1 MFDSKN
7 KIQLSPRLKLGV
19 GRAYSQNHIFKF
31 AAIICLFIAFGLSL
45 HAIWVVFS
53 PDKSSITEN
62 SEPQVLGAFD
72 SNSDM
77 ENSNLEFIE
86 YKVKKGD
93 TLFNLSQNFNINWST
108 LAVLNNLKSPFL
120 LKPGQ
125 TLKIPKN

>member
-1 MFDSKN
+1 MFNSKN

-19 GRAYSQNHIFKF
+19 GRAYSQNHVFKF
-31 AAIICLFIAFGLSL
+31 AAILCLFLALGLSI

-53 PDKSSITEN
+53 SEKSKITEN
-62 SEPQVLGAFD
+62 LDPQVLGV
-72 SNSDM
+72 SDTKLDT

-86 YKVKKGD
+86 YKIQKGD

-125 TLKIPKN
+125 TLRIPKN

>member
-1 MFDSKN
+1 MFNSKN
-7 KIQLSPRLKLGV
+7 KIQLSPRLRLGV

-31 AAIICLFIAFGLSL
+31 AAIFCLFLALGLSV

-53 PDKSSITEN
+53 PEKPQTAEN
-62 SEPQVLGAFD
+62 SEPQVLGA
-72 SNSDM
+72 SDTKLDT
-77 ENSNLEFIE
+77 ESSNLEFME
-86 YKVKKGD
+86 YKIQKGD

-125 TLKIPKN
+125 TLRIPKN